1 MELWGNT
8 PSTFSIDILSP
19 TGEYISRI
27 PARINESR
35 EIRFMLEKTIVNVD
49 YFLIASEAG
58 DQMILLRFLNPTEGI
73 WRFHVYATGDLEL
86 SYNIW
91 LPITQFISENTFFIE
106 PDPTTTLTAPGNTIH
121 PMTVTAYDV
130 ANNSLYLSA
139 SKGFTRTGQI
149 KPDFAAPGVNM
160 IGPSLN
166 NGYTRMSGT
175 SVATAHNTGISALL
189 LEWGI
194 NLGNSPQMTNAQIKN
209 ILIRGATRSPQTRYP
224 NEDWGYGRINIYN
237 SFANIRGNI

>member
-1 MELWGNT
+1 MC
-8 PSTFSIDILSP
+8 SSD
-19 TGEYISRI
+19 
-27 PARINESR
+27 
-35 EIRFMLEKTIVNVD
+35 
-49 YFLIASEAG
+49 
-58 DQMILLRFLNPTEGI
+58 
-73 WRFHVYATGDLEL
+73 
-86 SYNIW
+86 
-91 LPITQFISENTFFIE
+91 
-106 PDPTTTLTAPGNTIH
+106 
-121 PMTVTAYDV
+121 
-130 ANNSLYLSA
+130 LSA